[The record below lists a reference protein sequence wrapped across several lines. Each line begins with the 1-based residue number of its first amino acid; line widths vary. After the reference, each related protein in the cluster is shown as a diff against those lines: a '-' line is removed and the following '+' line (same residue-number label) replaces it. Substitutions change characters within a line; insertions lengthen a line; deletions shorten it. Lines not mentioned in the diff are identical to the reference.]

1 MAGSIAVRSYSILQF
16 SGITGFTFKYKRFFF
31 KKGQQRKVGGL
42 KHIKIGFESNV
53 NLQNTMC
60 MNMIC
65 KAHRQRHIVP
75 GIVHGITQA
84 KDVDKDNYNYK
95 EAELLKKKHEYIHR
109 YC

>member
-1 MAGSIAVRSYSILQF
+1 
-16 SGITGFTFKYKRFFF
+16 
-31 KKGQQRKVGGL
+31 
-42 KHIKIGFESNV
+42 
-53 NLQNTMC
+53 MC

-95 EAELLKKKHEYIHR
+95 EAELLKKKARVYT
-109 YC
+109 